1 MISYLNIN
9 ENTRVAIR
17 ISKSYANEYRNEK
30 LGVSHLL
37 KALMHKDSGLHG
49 FMKSIHKDIAYIS
62 EWAEV
67 RISDYAINANKS
79 DSDLIPDEFLI
90 KVFEEADT
98 VRLKIGLD
106 LIDPICLLIALVKP
120 NCGYTSEQLKSLSIR
135 ESEIMEAYI
144 SVAGINRAMLEHS
157 IQGDVSVVKAN
168 TGALYSYC
176 IDRNSKA
183 KESKVDPVVGR
194 DGEINKMIEILGRK
208 NKPNVLLIG
217 DPGVGKTV
225 MIDGFVEKINLCAV
239 PSLLKNC
246 IVFELQIGSLLAG
259 ATYKGEV
266 EDRFKKIIAELKSFE
281 KAILFIDELH
291 TIIDNKGSSGNGIAN
306 LLKPE
311 LARGELTIIG
321 ATTKEEFRKF
331 IEPDIAFNR
340 RFDTLMIFEPDFD
353 TAVKMIQSLVPS
365 YERHHGIRIG
375 ANVICDSVRLAKR
388 YIKEK
393 SLPDS
398 ALDLID
404 RTLAAVKLM
413 NETSTEV
420 IISIEKELDNLI
432 DSRAE
437 FSEDFLK
444 ELKWLH
450 RSLINKIS
458 PVLLSQL
465 ENHKN
470 ISIEDDVLVVQR
482 ELEACIEKLFLFS
495 SIKKNEITTND
506 ILSIISNKT
515 GIPIGKIQSEERDK
529 LLSMESQL
537 QKRVVGQ
544 DYAIKVLSD
553 TIIESR
559 SGINKQGQPIGAF
572 FFLGPTGTGKT
583 ELTKAIAEFLFNDEK
598 AMIRFDMSEFKEE
611 HSAALL
617 YGAPP
622 GYVGYEEGG
631 MLVNKI
637 RQKPYSVV
645 LFDEIEKAH
654 NSVFDVFLQIMDEG
668 TLHDKLGKEGDFSNA
683 IIIFTSNIA
692 SDWVVEQYNNG
703 IQPSSQSLMNIMTK
717 NFRPEFLARIS
728 EIIPFAPIS
737 EEHVIRILE
746 IQLVSLN
753 QSLIKQGIL
762 FVLKE
767 DAKKDISFSGF
778 TPSYGARQL
787 GIVIRNKLRKPI
799 ARMLV
804 CGELIKGDMLEV
816 DLQANGEMRFT
827 VKRPNNNIEIN
838 EFETIQEENI
848 NFKR

>member
-1 MISYLNIN
+1 MINYLNIS

-17 ISKSYANEYRNEK
+17 IAKSYAKEYRNEK
-30 LGVSHLL
+30 LGASHLL

-49 FMKSIHKDIAYIS
+49 FMKSLHKDIAYIS

-67 RISDYAINANKS
+67 RISDYPIHVNKF
-79 DSDLIPDEFLI
+79 DFDLVADEFFI

-98 VRLKIGLD
+98 IRLKIGVD

-120 NCGYTSEQLKSLSIR
+120 NYGYTAEQLKSLSIR
-135 ESEIMEAYI
+135 ESEIMDAYI
-144 SVAGINRAMLEHS
+144 GVAGINQAIIDQS
-157 IQGDVSVVKAN
+157 IQEGLSVSKLN

-183 KESKVDPVVGR
+183 KEFKVDPVVGR

-208 NKPNVLLIG
+208 SKPNVLLIG
-217 DPGVGKTV
+217 DPGVGKTAL
-225 MIDGFVEKINLCAV
+225 IDGFVEKINLGSV
-239 PSLLKNC
+239 SSLLKNS
-246 IVFELQIGSLLAG
+246 IVFELQVGSLLAG
-259 ATYKGEV
+259 ASYKGEV
-266 EDRFKKIIAELKSFE
+266 EGRLKKVIEELKSFD

-291 TIIDNKGSSGNGIAN
+291 TIIDSKGSSGNGIAN

-331 IEPDIAFNR
+331 IEPDAAFNR

-365 YERHHGIRIG
+365 YEEHHGIRIG
-375 ANVICDSVRLAKR
+375 ENVIYDSVRLAKR

-393 SLPDS
+393 NLPDS

-420 IISIEKELDNLI
+420 IIGIEKELDNLI
-432 DSRAE
+432 DSSAD
-437 FSEDFLK
+437 FSGDLLN

-450 RSLINKIS
+450 RSLMNKIS
-458 PVLLSQL
+458 PVLLSQF
-465 ENHKN
+465 EDHKN
-470 ISIEDDVLVVQR
+470 ISIEDDLLLVQR
-482 ELEACIEKLFLFS
+482 ELESCIEKLILFS
-495 SIKKNEITTND
+495 AVKKTEITTND

-515 GIPIGKIQSEERDK
+515 GIPIGKIQSQERDK

-537 QKRVVGQ
+537 QKRVIGQ

-559 SGINKQGQPIGAF
+559 SGMNKQGQPIGSF

-598 AMIRFDMSEFKEE
+598 SMIRFDMSEFKEE

-654 NSVFDVFLQIMDEG
+654 HSVFDVFLQIMDEG

-692 SDWVVEQYNNG
+692 SDWIVEQYHNG

-753 QSLIKQGIL
+753 ESLIKQGVL
-762 FVLKE
+762 FVIKE
-767 DAKKDISFSGF
+767 DAKKDIAFSGF

-787 GIVIRNKLRKPI
+787 AIVIRNKLRKPI
-799 ARMLV
+799 AKMLV
-804 CGELIKGDMLEV
+804 RGELIKGDVLEV
-816 DLQANGEMRFT
+816 DLLVNGELRFT
-827 VKRPNNNIEIN
+827 VKRPNNTIVIN

-848 NFKR
+848 N